1 MLTQLGQKKSF
12 MSSLAVKGFRP
23 GQVDDVTPLLAAAL
37 PGKGDAGFQPFCLAS
52 LEGLGSEDHPFS

>member
-1 MLTQLGQKKSF
+1 
-12 MSSLAVKGFRP
+12 MSSLAVKGLRP

-52 LEGLGSEDHPFS
+52 RGGGAESEDDPFG